1 MTTSEK
7 PRFDA
12 AERLPRAGLHPW
24 RALLLALGR
33 RLRFG
38 QLTVETPSG
47 ERLRFAAPEAGPT
60 ASLVLHRW
68 RALRRLLLSGDVGF
82 AEAYMDGDWSSPE
95 LADLIELASRNESH
109 FGASARGMA
118 LLRFINRLRHL
129 CRPNTRRGSKR
140 NIAQHY
146 DLGNAFY
153 AQWLDPGMTYSSAI
167 FADPAATLEEA
178 QAAKI
183 ARAAALLDLRGGER
197 VLEIGCGWG
206 AMAET
211 LAARHG
217 CSVTGLTLSQ
227 EQLAFANERFTRAG
241 IGERARAQF
250 CDYRDVKGLFDRIVS
265 IEMFEAVGEAH
276 WPAYFN
282 ALRERMVAGGA
293 AVLQVI
299 SIEDARFE
307 AYRRGAD
314 FIQRYIFPGG
324 VLPSVTV
331 MREQIARAGLSL
343 THLETFGTSYARTLA
358 EWQRRFQ
365 RAWNSI
371 AVLGF
376 DQRFKRMWE
385 YYLAS
390 CEAGFRSGAI
400 DVGLYRIEKPTA

>member
-1 MTTSEK
+1 MTTGEDPLVDATTDRV
-7 PRFDA
+7 PRV
-12 AERLPRAGLHPW
+12 GLHPW
-24 RALLLALGR
+24 RTLLLVLGR
-33 RLRFG
+33 RLKFGRF
-38 QLTVETPSG
+38 TVETPSG
-47 ERLRFAAPEAGPT
+47 ERLRFAAPESGPN

-82 AEAYMDGDWSSPE
+82 AEAYMDGDWSSPQ
-95 LADLIELASRNESH
+95 LASLIELAARNEAH
-109 FGASARGMA
+109 FGSSARGMA
-118 LLRFINRLRHL
+118 VLRFLNRLHHL
-129 CRPNTRRGSKR
+129 CRPNTRRGSRR

-153 AQWLDPGMTYSSAI
+153 TQWLDPGMTYSSAI
-167 FADPAATLEEA
+167 FSEPNATLEEA

-183 ARAAALLDLRGGER
+183 ARAANLLGLRGGER

-206 AMAET
+206 GMAEA
-211 LAARHG
+211 LARQG

-227 EQLAFANERFTRAG
+227 EQLAYANERFARAG
-241 IGERARAQF
+241 IAERAQAEF
-250 CDYRDVKGLFDRIVS
+250 CDYRDATGFFDRIVS

-307 AYRRGAD
+307 AYRRGID

-324 VLPSVTV
+324 MLPTVAV
-331 MREQIARAGLSL
+331 MRDQVARAGLSL
-343 THLETFGTSYARTLA
+343 THLETFGASYARTLA
-358 EWQRRFQ
+358 EWQNRFQ

-371 AVLGF
+371 AELGF

-385 YYLAS
+385 YYLAY